1 MSFFDSVNALLEKN
15 KIKLDYPINIV
26 MGHKNSN
33 FIDIELYEKDNK
45 INKILEK
52 KKIDENIK
60 KKKINEILEENSID
74 EILKEKEIV
83 SNDFNIVYKK
93 RKNEI
98 IFESEDNISIFRGK
112 NNSLEDILDSY
123 KLIGITKDEEF
134 KIYICP
140 LPENNKV
147 TIDGISY
154 NNDEIQYPDFNQF
167 KYQNLYTYQDENTFI
182 NAVYIEFIVRNARY
196 NYILSDIIT
205 IEEDILDN
213 ESEFEYDIRI
223 MLLMEEKQKK
233 IDEMLLQHYGLNSY
247 EIMKLDLTI
256 HKNIDYSPEED
267 VSIQLNFSEP
277 SYNSTIDLRLPDKD
291 YLDLAKK
298 LKNEYKK
305 NKNNFFPLEK
315 RINKKFVKEANN
327 IINKFPKSFEKKKDD
342 LIKALFI
349 FDYVQAHNKSIDEL
363 NIPTKEEYETK
374 KIEINNKYSKKREEA
389 RKEIEKFEAYKK
401 ETANFEEKIRIEK
414 QNTHQKTIDTLKK
427 NIIGFERNEK
437 KELREIEKKLKN
449 KLEHHTKMDPS
460 KYDDSIF
467 NEIASIINEKPKQC
481 TKIHNF
487 IHKFL
492 EKQITN

>member
-1 MSFFDSVNALLEKN
+1 MSFCDSINALLEKN

-26 MGHKNSN
+26 MGYKNSN
-33 FIDIELYEKDNK
+33 FIDIELYALDEKIDEILK
-45 INKILEK
+45 IE
-52 KKIDENIK
+52 KIDENIK
-60 KKKINEILEENSID
+60 KKRINEILEKKRID
-74 EILKEKEIV
+74 EILKIKEIV
-83 SNDFNIVYKK
+83 SNDFNIVYEKE
-93 RKNEI
+93 KNEI
-98 IFESEDNISIFRGK
+98 ISESVDHINIFRGK

-123 KLIGITKDEEF
+123 KLIGITEDKKF

-140 LPENNKV
+140 LPENNKI

-167 KYQNLYTYQDENTFI
+167 KYQNLYTYKDENTFI
-182 NAVYIEFIVRNARY
+182 NAIYIEFIVRNARY

-205 IEEDILDN
+205 IEEDIFNN
-213 ESEFEYDIRI
+213 ESEFEYETRT
-223 MLLMEEKQKK
+223 MLLLEEKRKK
-233 IDEMLLQHYGLNSY
+233 MDEILIQYYGLNSY

-256 HKNIDYSPEED
+256 HKNIDYSPKED
-267 VSIQLNFSEP
+267 VSIQLNCSEP
-277 SYNSTIDLRLPDKD
+277 SYNSNIDLRLPDKD

-298 LKNEYKK
+298 LKNEYEK

-315 RINKKFVKEANN
+315 RINKEFVKEANN

-349 FDYVQAHNKSIDEL
+349 FDYIQAYNKSIDEL

-374 KIEINNKYSKKREEA
+374 KIEINNKYSKKQEEA

-401 ETANFEEKIRIEK
+401 EAANFEEKIRIEK
-414 QNTHQKTIDTLKK
+414 QNTHQKAIDTLEK
-427 NIIGFERNEK
+427 NIIGFERSEK
-437 KELREIEKKLKN
+437 KELCEIEKKLKN